1 MDRLTVAEAAE
12 QLGVTQDAVRQR
24 IRRNTIEHERTED
37 GRVYVYL
44 TEDDAKVDDVHHAVQ
59 KAVIERLEGENEFLR
74 RELERKDH
82 LLAAALERIPPAL
95 EEAPTGELLPSR
107 PETSSEATSNT
118 DVPNEEQR
126 SWWRKLFGG

>member
-82 LLAAALERIPPAL
+82 LLAAALERIPPQL
-95 EEAPTGELLPSR
+95 EAPPQPRESPEPVAEGGGTGDVHKEEGR
-107 PETSSEATSNT
+107 P
-118 DVPNEEQR
+118 
-126 SWWRKLFGG
+126 WWRRLFGA